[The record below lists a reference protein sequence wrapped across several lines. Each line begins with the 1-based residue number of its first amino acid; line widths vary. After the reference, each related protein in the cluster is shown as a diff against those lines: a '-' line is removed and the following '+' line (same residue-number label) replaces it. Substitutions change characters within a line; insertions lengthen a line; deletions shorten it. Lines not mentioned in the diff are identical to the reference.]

1 MDWWVERIRE
11 LETKS
16 QIMAGL
22 NPIGYE
28 PLKIYMLKKYVD
40 DCLVILETMKLG
52 VRWDSELKL
61 FRWTQESEEED
72 KSNRVHPVEHLQ
84 VLEVHI

>member
-1 MDWWVERIRE
+1 MDWWVKKIRE

-40 DCLVILETMKLG
+40 D
-52 VRWDSELKL
+52 
-61 FRWTQESEEED
+61 
-72 KSNRVHPVEHLQ
+72 
-84 VLEVHI
+84 